1 MERLPNSTEL
11 QDGVFDG
18 SECVDCG
25 KNVIYDT
32 EKDCWFHIELHEEC
46 NPCFLEDQNNWK

>member
-32 EKDCWFHIELHEEC
+32 KKDCWLHIELHEEC
-46 NPCFLEDQNNWK
+46 NPCFLEDQKNWK

>member
-1 MERLPNSTEL
+1 MERLPNS
-11 QDGVFDG
+11 VNFK
-18 SECVDCG
+18 ECVDCG